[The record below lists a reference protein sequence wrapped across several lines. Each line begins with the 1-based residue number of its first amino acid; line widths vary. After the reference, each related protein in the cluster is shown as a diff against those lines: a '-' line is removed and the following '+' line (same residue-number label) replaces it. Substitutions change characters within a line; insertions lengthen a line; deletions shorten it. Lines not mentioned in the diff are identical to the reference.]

1 MMHYNNNVVTIQDA
15 RTGNS
20 FREYDHSRSG
30 SVSEACIRMKF
41 DTEYK
46 FKFKFQDGG
55 RRRLELFID
64 GTLVTDNLVVS
75 SGSELERFIESDKRF
90 KFVRSDNEAVADPT
104 SRDNGKIEIR
114 LYREIPMPVY
124 KPYPLQPLNDEFWN
138 TYNKG
143 PVSYRGSSLGGLK
156 GGNSLECFHRSSI
169 TTGSISADSVQASC
183 FASSSFND
191 MGATVEGS
199 RSDQDFG
206 STVWR
211 GDCGFDTF
219 IFHVKGAVTKEDI
232 NRFCSNCGNEFRPD
246 HKFCSKCGRRV

>member
-1 MMHYNNNVVTIQDA
+1 
-15 RTGNS
+15 
-20 FREYDHSRSG
+20 
-30 SVSEACIRMKF
+30 MKF
-41 DTEYK
+41 GTEYK

-55 RRRLELFID
+55 RRRLELYID

-114 LYREIPMPVY
+114 LYREIPMPIY
-124 KPYPLQPLNDEFWN
+124 KPYVIEQIPNDYQKWDL
-138 TYNKG
+138 YCKG
-143 PVSYRGSSLGGLK
+143 SGSGGGRGSSLGSQVRGVGFGDPINPIFCQSNLT
-156 GGNSLECFHRSSI
+156 C
-169 TTGSISADSVQASC
+169 GSISTSSIHA
-183 FASSSFND
+183 SSFND

-219 IFHVKGAVTKEDI
+219 IFHVKGAVTKEDV
-232 NRFCSNCGNEFRPD
+232 NRFCTHCGNEFRPD
-246 HKFCSKCGRRV
+246 HKFCSKCGHRV